1 MPQALNFFGMELTGL
16 DQVPWD
22 WATAAI
28 VAFFTFV
35 IFVVRWEEAL
45 DTSDNAI
52 TVLFF
57 STLAGM
63 VAFACFHIPFIIDY
77 LKQVYA

>member
-1 MPQALNFFGMELTGL
+1 MPVALDFFGIELTGL

-22 WATAAI
+22 WATATI

-35 IFVVRWEEAL
+35 IFVVRWDEAL
-45 DTSDNAI
+45 DTSDNVI
-52 TVLFF
+52 TVAFF
-57 STLAGM
+57 CAFAGL
-63 VAFACFHIPFIIDY
+63 VAFGCFHIPFILDY